1 MFAVKK
7 AIKEIQEDAYRSYKE
22 CKTCQH
28 RNDKH
33 YMNCIECCPHDE
45 LHPLAGGHD
54 G

>member
-7 AIKEIQEDAYRSYKE
+7 QVKEILEDAYRSYKE
-22 CKTCQH
+22 CKTCKH

-33 YMNCIECCPHDE
+33 YMNCIECCPFE
-45 LHPLAGGHD
+45 NLHKVAGGHD